1 MFISNFNSI
10 LLAGTNNGSGLLPQ
24 LLLIGGIMIIFYLFM
39 ILPQQRKQKEV
50 QKFRESIKNGDD
62 IVTIGG
68 LHGKIISLNEN
79 TVTIQADKNIKLV
92 FERAAISIEATK
104 RKQQGKTQTEEKS
117 SNKEEIEEAIK

>member
-104 RKQQGKTQTEEKS
+104 RKQQGKTQTEEKT

>member
-104 RKQQGKTQTEEKS
+104 RKQQGKTQTEEKTN
-117 SNKEEIEEAIK
+117 NKEEIEEAIK

>member
-68 LHGKIISLNEN
+68 LHGKIISLNES

-104 RKQQGKTQTEEKS
+104 RKQQGKTQTEEKT